1 MKKIYLL
8 GAAFLISLGIT
19 GCTPATTTTPPASKP
34 ASTVEQQEKKYLS
47 LLPSYGRCYVPC
59 AGHRENETKR

>member
-19 GCTPATTTTPPASKP
+19 GCTPGHNRHTAGIKP
-34 ASTVEQQEKKYLS
+34 ASTAEQQERSISHY
-47 LLPSYGRCYVPC
+47 LPSYGRCYVPC